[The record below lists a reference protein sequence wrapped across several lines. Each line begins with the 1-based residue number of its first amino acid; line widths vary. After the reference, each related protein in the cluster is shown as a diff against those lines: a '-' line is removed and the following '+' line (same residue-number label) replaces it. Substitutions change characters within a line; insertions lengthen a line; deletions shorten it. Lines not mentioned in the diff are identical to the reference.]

1 MTIGASAPQI
11 CSHTNNPTST
21 PPLTNNTMSIADRRL
36 HLPHRRLVQGHTDT
50 TLIAKF
56 PSSAAFDAINAALT
70 SSSEREDAIKKG
82 GAIFAF
88 TLKNSTGAQESWH
101 IDLKESGK
109 AGKGTA
115 PDGKKS
121 AVTMSLSDADF
132 EKLVKGEANAQK
144 LFMSGKLKVK
154 GDVMKA
160 TKMEPIFKKMQGKAK
175 L

>member
-1 MTIGASAPQI
+1 
-11 CSHTNNPTST
+11 
-21 PPLTNNTMSIADRRL
+21 MSIADSN
-36 HLPHRRLVQGHTDT
+36 
-50 TLIAKF
+50 F
-56 PSSAAFDAINAALT
+56 PSSAAFDAINSAL
-70 SSSEREDAIKKG
+70 SDDAERKDAIKKG

-88 TLKNSTGAQESWH
+88 TLKNPSGAQESWH

-115 PDGKKS
+115 PSGKKS

-132 EKLVKGEANAQK
+132 GKLVKGEANAQK

-160 TKMEPIFKKMQGKAK
+160 TKMEPIFKKMQNKAK